1 MTRRSLLAR
10 LAFATRRHWRLALAT
25 ALLAVLALR
34 ALTAAAAASSSRGAA
49 TAPAVAAVA
58 TVALELSGEL
68 RTFEAALP
76 AMRRWLFPAL
86 GGARSMSPRA
96 RLGE

>member
-34 ALTAAAAASSSRGAA
+34 ALTAAAAASSQAPRRR
-49 TAPAVAAVA
+49 PAVAAA
-58 TVALELSGEL
+58 TVAPS
-68 RTFEAALP
+68 
-76 AMRRWLFPAL
+76 
-86 GGARSMSPRA
+86 
-96 RLGE
+96 